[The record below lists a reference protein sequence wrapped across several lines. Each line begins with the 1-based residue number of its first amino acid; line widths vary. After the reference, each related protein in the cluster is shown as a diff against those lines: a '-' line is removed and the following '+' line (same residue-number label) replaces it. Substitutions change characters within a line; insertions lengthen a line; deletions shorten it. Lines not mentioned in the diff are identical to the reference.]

1 MTLRVLLVLVLV
13 LAASAAEAQDAVTEA
28 TEAPVE
34 STESTEADAGSDEL
48 GSFEQ
53 SADEGFGDTGGFAPT
68 AEKKTVV
75 WSGFLEP
82 EGRMLVGEPHGKWI
96 DSAKP
101 DARLELKVYPT
112 DQVDGAVVGELDL
125 GYANQPTP
133 SVKGD
138 LRETWVR
145 FYKGPF
151 SASLGKQIFTWG
163 SILEFGVTDIL
174 NPQELP
180 DLSQDAK
187 DRKIGVWSAKAT
199 WDFGIGQVDVHAIP
213 WALPHDLPMSGPF
226 LQGDRLRPLQRA
238 AEADAKAAFLA
249 LQSAGTPLLKRQQEL
264 TTEQRQ
270 IEKARGDIDEQAASL
285 DGQIDAK
292 GQAAAAAGTD
302 ALKAQAYAE
311 LAALER
317 SRAAL
322 ETERVALSS
331 REVSVRA
338 ETATVSQAVAA
349 HNAKLE
355 NFRSGYEGALAR
367 PAQKLPPRDLRGAE
381 GAVRLYFPLD
391 LGDFSLGVAR
401 IHDRVG
407 TVRFTPAAVAGTPS
421 LVMEYPKLTA
431 WTLTGAIPISSFA
444 VRFEGL
450 YLHTAD
456 PQGDQ
461 PLLRNPTLQSA
472 AQVQWDPN
480 SNWQVRVGIQ
490 DEQIFKLDDDAERAD
505 EYSLPSPA
513 GSVLLLI
520 APRVT
525 HTAVTYRFGDAM
537 HQLQAAYLV
546 SYETNGHF
554 LNPEADFG
562 IVEGV
567 RLKAGAQIFLG
578 DDDKAGFGQLDDL
591 DNVYAS
597 LRVGF

>member
-1 MTLRVLLVLVLV
+1 MIYRVLLGVV
-13 LAASAAEAQDAVTEA
+13 LAAQVSVAEAQEAVTDA
-28 TEAPVE
+28 TETAPA
-34 STESTEADAGSDEL
+34 S
-48 GSFEQ
+48 
-53 SADEGFGDTGGFAPT
+53 SADEGLESFDAPASDESADAGGFVGAE
-68 AEKKTVV
+68 EKKTVV

-82 EGRMLVGEPHGKWI
+82 EGRMLINEPHGKWI

-112 DQVDGAVVGELDL
+112 DQVDGAVIGELDL

-145 FYKGPF
+145 FYEGPF
-151 SASLGKQIFTWG
+151 SASLGKQIYTWG

-199 WDFGIGQVDVHAIP
+199 YDFGFGQLDAYAIP
-213 WALPHDLPMSGPF
+213 WALPHALPLAGPF

-238 AEADAKAAFLA
+238 AEADARAAFLA
-249 LQSAGTPLLKRQQEL
+249 LQSQRAPLAAREAELKTAKRD
-264 TTEQRQ
+264 
-270 IEKARGDIDEQAASL
+270 IETARGDLDDQATSIEAQIAAKEQAAAS
-285 DGQIDAK
+285 
-292 GQAAAAAGTD
+292 AGTD

-317 SRAAL
+317 SRATL
-322 ETERVALSS
+322 ETERAALAT
-331 REVSVRA
+331 REAAVQA
-338 ETATVSQAVAA
+338 EAATVSQAVAA
-349 HNAKLE
+349 YDGRLE
-355 NFRSGYEGALAR
+355 RFPADYQASLAR
-367 PAQKLPPRDLRGAE
+367 PVQVLPPRDVRGAE
-381 GAVRLYFPLD
+381 GAVRLFFPLD

-407 TVRFTPAAVAGTPS
+407 TVRFTPAALAGSPA
-421 LVMEYPKLTA
+421 LQMEFPKLTA
-431 WTLTGAIPISSFA
+431 WTVSGAIPISSFA

-456 PQGDQ
+456 PRGEQ
-461 PLLRNPTLQSA
+461 PLVRNPTVQTA
-472 AQVQWDPN
+472 AQLQWDPD
-480 SNWQVRVGIQ
+480 SHWQVRVGVQ
-490 DEQIFKLDDDAERAD
+490 DEQILRLDDAAERAD

-520 APRVT
+520 APRVA

-546 SYETNGHF
+546 SYESNGHF
-554 LNPEADFG
+554 VNPEADFG
-562 IVEGV
+562 LVEGV
-567 RLKAGAQIFLG
+567 RFKAGAQIFLG
-578 DDDKAGFGQLDDL
+578 DDEKSGFGQLDDL